1 MKFRG
6 LLTGA
11 VALALV
17 ATGSLMTSAHADDE
31 VIDADVG
38 GGVAGIVAEVEIGST
53 LFHDPLDK
61 DYATISV
68 AVPRAVLPANGG
80 SFTKGAANRTVGPVK
95 VKALWEAIS
104 GSRTGVP
111 AFATAQSILTGIE
124 IGATKIRAL
133 DVTCTWDLTGPRG
146 ATTVTDINGTQNSP
160 APNQP
165 PTEIPG
171 LGTLQ
176 FNEQFIEGH
185 YIYHRELDDGTRFP
199 YVFQETIFVYGAHLI
214 LNADASDHYGV
225 ADVILGFTSCD
236 PTRLPPLSGIKLGQN
251 VS

>member
-1 MKFRG
+1 MKLRG

-11 VALALV
+11 LALALLGGGSV
-17 ATGSLMTSAHADDE
+17 ATTARADE
-31 VIDADVG
+31 APIDADVG

-53 LFHDPLDK
+53 LFHDTLDK
-61 DYATISV
+61 DYVTVSLV
-68 AVPRAVLPANGG
+68 TPRAQLPASGG
-80 SFTKGAANRTVGPVK
+80 SFTKGAANKTVGPVK

-104 GSRTGVP
+104 GSRSGVP
-111 AFATAQSILTGIE
+111 AFATGQSILTGVE

-146 ATTVTDINGTQNSP
+146 ATTITEVNGTQNNP

-185 YIYHRELDDGTRFP
+185 YIYHRELDDGTTWP
-199 YVFQETIFVYGAHLI
+199 YVWQETIFVYGAHLI

-225 ADVILGFTSCD
+225 VDVILGFTSCD
-236 PTRLPPLSGIKLGQN
+236 PTRLPPLSGIKLGSN